1 MKIIIDREDIK
12 EVLELLFVHN
22 IGGPPRLPHPASL
35 TRARKILNQILD
47 NNPVDEQG
55 LAI

>member
-22 IGGPPRLPHPASL
+22 IGGPPKLPHPASL